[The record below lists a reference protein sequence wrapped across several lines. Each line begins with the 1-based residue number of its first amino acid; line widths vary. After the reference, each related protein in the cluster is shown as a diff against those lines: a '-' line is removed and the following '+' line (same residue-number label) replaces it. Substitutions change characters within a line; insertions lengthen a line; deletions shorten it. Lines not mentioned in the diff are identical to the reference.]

1 MPVFA
6 LFFPLPVAIAA
17 ILGAGSLTFFDRLR
31 LLSHYT
37 IAGTGF
43 EVTAVKADLA
53 EGHASNGTIHRRHSH
68 ARHRHRTGSGLAPK
82 PMLWLSV
89 RFFRF
94 VS

>member
-68 ARHRHRTGSGLAPK
+68 ARHGTGLALGLLRSPCYGSAYDF
-82 PMLWLSV
+82 SV
-89 RFFRF
+89 
-94 VS
+94 S